1 MLRIIRSSRIIRN
14 TWSSRWRRSRIQR
27 RISLPPGLIT
37 GPISRGIGI
46 DVIVTAVIQ
55 AATAG
60 YVSATAVATTG
71 TAESAHTPIISKLKW
86 LYLSM
91 ICGVATKNDAPKI

>member
-1 MLRIIRSSRIIRN
+1 MLRISRSSRIIRN
-14 TWSSRWRRSRIQR
+14 TWSSRWSRSRIQR

-60 YVSATAVATTG
+60 YVSATAVATT
-71 TAESAHTPIISKLKW
+71 
-86 LYLSM
+86 
-91 ICGVATKNDAPKI
+91 